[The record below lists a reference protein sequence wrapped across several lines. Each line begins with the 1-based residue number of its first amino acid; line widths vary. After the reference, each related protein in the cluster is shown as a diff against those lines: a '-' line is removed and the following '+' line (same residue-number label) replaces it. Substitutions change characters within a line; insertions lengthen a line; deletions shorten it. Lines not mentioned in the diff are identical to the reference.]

1 LPIKDRS
8 MDCQTLVLG
17 AGIVGVCS
25 ALHLQMQAPG
35 QRIVLLD
42 RDEPGRGTSHGNAGL
57 IERSS
62 IIPYAFPR
70 QWSRLLRYGL
80 NRQSSMR
87 FSPVFLPRLAPWL
100 LEYWRQSSP
109 ANLAKAS
116 LAMQPL
122 IQRCVDEHDL
132 LAEASGMTGLFRA
145 RGWIEFYRDQKEFDL
160 AAADARTYDQYGL
173 RFDILDA
180 EQLREREPDLHGVVG
195 GIHWLDPKSVTDPG
209 ALVRGY
215 AALFVQRGGVL
226 LKGDARSLRQQGDGW
241 QVQSE
246 EGAVNATDV
255 VVALG
260 PQSADVFSALGYHIP
275 LAIKRGY
282 HMHYATQP
290 GAQLQHSVIDAQ
302 AGYVL
307 APMARGIR
315 LTTGVE
321 FAPSDAAPNEI
332 QLRRCEALARTLYP
346 LGERLDA
353 EPWLGRRPCLPDMRP
368 VIGPAPG
375 HKGLWFNFGH
385 AHHGLTLGPVTGRLL
400 AQMMAGAPTFT
411 DPAPYSP
418 ARFRGQAPLAGT
430 WAGHR

>member
-1 LPIKDRS
+1 

-25 ALHLQMQAPG
+25 ALHLQAAG
-35 QRIVLLD
+35 QRVVLLD

-70 QWSRLLRYGL
+70 QWSRLLRYSL

-87 FSPVFLPRLAPWL
+87 FSPAFLPKLAPWL
-100 LEYWRQSSP
+100 LEYWRQSS
-109 ANLAKAS
+109 ADNLASAS
-116 LAMQPL
+116 RAMQPL
-122 IQRCVDEHDL
+122 IERCVTEHDL
-132 LAEASGMTGLFRA
+132 LAEASGVTGLMRA
-145 RGWIEFYRDQKEFDL
+145 TGWIEFYRDQHEFNL
-160 AAADARTYDQYGL
+160 AAADARSYDQYGL
-173 RFDILDA
+173 RYEILDA
-180 EQLREREPDLHGVVG
+180 AQLRKREPNLSGAVG
-195 GIHWLDPKSVTDPG
+195 GIHWQDPKTVSDPG

-215 AALFVQRGGVL
+215 ATLFVQRGGVL
-226 LKGDARSLRQQGDGW
+226 LKGDARSLRQQGEGW

-246 EGAVNATDV
+246 EGVIRAEQV
-255 VVALG
+255 VVAMG
-260 PQSADVFSALGYHIP
+260 PQSADVCSTLGYRIP

-282 HMHYATQP
+282 HMHYASQP
-290 GAQLQHSVIDAQ
+290 GAQLAHAVIDAQ
-302 AGYVL
+302 AGFVL

-321 FAPSDAAPNEI
+321 FAASDAPPNEI
-332 QLRRCEALARTLYP
+332 QLRRCEAIARTLYP

-353 EPWLGRRPCLPDMRP
+353 GPWLGRRPCLPDMRP
-368 VIGPAPG
+368 VIGPAP
-375 HKGLWFNFGH
+375 HHTGLWFNFGH

-400 AQMMAGAPTFT
+400 AEMMTGVPTFT

-418 ARFRGQAPLAGT
+418 ARFR
-430 WAGHR
+430 